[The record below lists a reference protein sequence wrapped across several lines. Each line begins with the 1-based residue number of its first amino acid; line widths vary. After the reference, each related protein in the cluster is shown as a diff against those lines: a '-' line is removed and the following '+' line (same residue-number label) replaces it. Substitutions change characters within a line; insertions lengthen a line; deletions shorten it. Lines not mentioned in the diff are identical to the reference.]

1 MNTFDLAKEVVAIVR
16 KKFFGIEVRIFNVE
30 NELIVFNYEVP
41 KLQIVNDYKVT
52 IKECIIKDRTLLKH
66 IYNCLLQQIIMDII
80 DYFKYESEEL

>member
-1 MNTFDLAKEVVAIVR
+1 MSTFEVAKAIVELVR

-30 NELIVFNYEVP
+30 NKLIVFNYEIP

-52 IKECIIKDRTLLKH
+52 IKECIIKDSTLVKH
-66 IYNCLLQQIIMDII
+66 IYSCLLQQIFMDII